1 MNYIDGKTYWKS
13 KTQIKNTY
21 PYLTYDTYCDVL
33 IIGGGITGAIT
44 AYFLAKEGVNV
55 IIAEKNIVRYGSTLA
70 STAFLDYEA
79 SNDI

>member
-1 MNYIDGKTYWKS
+1 MIKIIQEVIILNYIDGKTYWKS

-55 IIAEKNIVRYGSTLA
+55 IIAEKNIGV
-70 STAFLDYEA
+70 F
-79 SNDI
+79 ICWCF